1 MTHAAPL
8 RILCVTLLSVCG
20 TAHAAGA
27 GLSEHLADWQ
37 RAATAKIASVVSN
50 AQAPLILQTSN
61 DIGQS
66 IIRQLVLL
74 KGRAM
79 LGTTYAY
86 GSNQSDA
93 VDCSALIQ
101 QLFENAGIELPRTT
115 HDLARVGEPVS
126 RKSLQPGDLLFYRWR
141 KHGLHVAIYAGDG
154 QVIHA
159 SPGEGSVVVTELNKT
174 WNRHFVAARRIMS
187 DGDV

>member
-1 MTHAAPL
+1 MTHAALL
-8 RILCVTLLSVCG
+8 RILCIPLLSVCSA
-20 TAHAAGA
+20 AHAAGA

-37 RAATAKIASVVSN
+37 RAATARIASAVSN
-50 AQAPLILQTSN
+50 PQAPLILQTSS

-79 LGTTYAY
+79 LGTTYVY

-115 HDLARVGEPVS
+115 HDLAQVGEPVS
-126 RKSLQPGDLLFYRWR
+126 RKSLLPGDLLFYRWK
-141 KHGLHVAIYAGDG
+141 KHALHVAIYAGDG

-159 SPGEGSVVVTELNKT
+159 SPGERSVVITDLNKT